1 MRAFLAACLTIA
13 VIAIG
18 ASLVLKNL
26 NKPVDVPSEPPAC
39 GCNEPT
45 AIPRRLGAGGHSVSP
60 AQKTAVTLTSSESRT
75 MAKSVRSPDRIS

>member
-26 NKPVDVPSEPPAC
+26 NKPVDVAF
-39 GCNEPT
+39 
-45 AIPRRLGAGGHSVSP
+45 R
-60 AQKTAVTLTSSESRT
+60 TSS
-75 MAKSVRSPDRIS
+75 VRL